1 MSSRPSKRSRR
12 EAAKHAALRRQR
24 MKWGGIVTALV
35 LGIGVFAIFGGGG
48 DSAPAMASDF
58 ELSGP
63 DGETV
68 RLSDFR
74 GQPVAVTFMHTW

>member
-1 MSSRPSKRSRR
+1 MSGKSSKRSRR
-12 EAAKHAALRRQR
+12 EAAKQAAIRRQR
-24 MKWGGIVTALV
+24 MKWGGIVAALV
-35 LGIGVFAIFGGGG
+35 LGVGVFTIFGGGG
-48 DSAPAMASDF
+48 DGAAAIASDF

-68 RLSDFR
+68 SLSDFR